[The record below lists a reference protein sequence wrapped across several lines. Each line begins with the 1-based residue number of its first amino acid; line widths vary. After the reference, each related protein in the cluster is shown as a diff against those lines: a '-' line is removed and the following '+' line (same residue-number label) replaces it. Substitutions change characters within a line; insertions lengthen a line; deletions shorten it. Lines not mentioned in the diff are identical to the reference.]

1 MLPYLKNFHLWH
13 FSKILSSLYFPMK
26 FSLAPKSAKSTVIL
40 SMLLGNNW
48 VILKKKNKIKK
59 ILRTFE
65 PLAIAKNP
73 QTNEPTNNQPVKQ
86 TLGVFERFLVK
97 ECLDNLTTVNE
108 RQAKTWML
116 MHVTCI
122 ESCMETKIY
131 GRW

>member
-1 MLPYLKNFHLWH
+1 MLPYPKNFHLWY

-26 FSLAPKSAKSTVIL
+26 FPMKSAKSTVRL

-48 VILKKKNKIKK
+48 VILKNIY
-59 ILRTFE
+59 IFLRTFE

-73 QTNEPTNNQPVKQ
+73 QTNQPTNNQPVKQ

-97 ECLDNLTTVNE
+97 ECLRNLTTVNE